1 MIVDSQDRHSEAT
14 ATVAEG
20 DPHCDDLHRCRRHHS
35 FAMTLVLLL
44 AQVDTPTAVEKFADA
59 TASGLALGAIYAL
72 LALGLVM
79 IYKATQVLNFAHG
92 ALAALG
98 AYFAAYF
105 FVTLNF
111 PGRYLEWAPETVQ
124 WALSGLVAIALTA
137 LVGYVVERL
146 TIQPMIGEPLFAV
159 VMITIA
165 LDIIIRNVTND
176 LIGQATRPLKT
187 PWGTDV
193 VDLGLFSIAK
203 TEIAT
208 IVVTIITLVLVAL
221 FFRTRTGVAM
231 RATAFDQ
238 EAAMA
243 QGINAARIFA
253 IAWVIGA
260 ALAAVGGIFSS
271 LFPRSGG
278 VTVNATAFFVF
289 RALPAVV
296 IGGLDSIIG
305 AVLGGFMVGLA
316 ERYAGAYLIGDT
328 WSFLG
333 GGFSAILPYLLMMGV
348 LLVRPYGLFG
358 TEEVR
363 RV

>member
-1 MIVDSQDRHSEAT
+1 M
-14 ATVAEG
+14 AEG
-20 DPHCDDLHRCRRHHS
+20 DPPRDDLDCRRRHNS

-44 AQVDTPTAVEKFADA
+44 AQVDAPTAAEKFANA

-92 ALAALG
+92 AVAALG

-105 FVTLNF
+105 VVTVNF
-111 PGRYLEWAPETVQ
+111 PGRYIDWAPQTVQ
-124 WALSGLVAIALTA
+124 WALSVLFALALTA
-137 LVGYVVERL
+137 VVGYVVERV

-165 LDIIIRNVTND
+165 LDIIIRTITND
-176 LIGQATRPLKT
+176 LIGQATRPLGS

-193 VDLGLFSIAK
+193 VDFGLFSMAK

-208 IVVTIITLVLVAL
+208 IVVTIVTLILVAL
-221 FFRTRTGVAM
+221 FYRTRVGVAM

-238 EAAMA
+238 EASMA

-253 IAWVIGA
+253 LAWVIGA
-260 ALAAVGGIFSS
+260 ALAALGGIFSS

-278 VTVNATAFFVF
+278 VAVDRTAFFVF
-289 RALPAVV
+289 GALPAVV
-296 IGGLDSIIG
+296 IGGLDSIMG
-305 AVLGGFMVGLA
+305 AVLGGFIVGLA
-316 ERYAGAYLIGDT
+316 EVYAGVYLTAET
-328 WSFLG
+328 WPLLG
-333 GGFSAILPYLLMMGV
+333 LGFSRIFPYLVMMAV

-358 TEEVR
+358 TEEIR

>member
-1 MIVDSQDRHSEAT
+1 MTALIVFAQVEPAT
-14 ATVAEG
+14 A
-20 DPHCDDLHRCRRHHS
+20 
-35 FAMTLVLLL
+35 
-44 AQVDTPTAVEKFADA
+44 VDKFADA

-72 LALGLVM
+72 LALGLVL

-105 FVTLNF
+105 VVTLNF
-111 PGRYLEWAPETVQ
+111 PGRYLEAVPLTMQ
-124 WALSGLVAIALTA
+124 WALSALFAVVLTA
-137 LVGYVVERL
+137 AVGYLVERL

-165 LDIIIRNVTND
+165 LDIIIRTLTND
-176 LIGQATRPLKT
+176 LIGQATRSLAS

-193 VDLGLFSIAK
+193 VDFGAVTIAK

-208 IVVTIITLVLVAL
+208 IVVTLVTLALVAW
-221 FFRTRTGVAM
+221 FFRTRIGVAM

-243 QGINAARIFA
+243 QGINAGRIFA
-253 IAWVIGA
+253 IAWMIGA
-260 ALAAVGGIFSS
+260 GLAALGGIFSS

-278 VTVNATAFFVF
+278 VTVDQTAFFAF
-289 RALPAVV
+289 RALPAVI
-296 IGGLDSIIG
+296 IGGLDSISG
-305 AVLGGFMVGLA
+305 AVLGGFIVGLA
-316 ERYAGAYLIGDT
+316 EVYAGAYLIGET

-333 GGFSAILPYLLMMGV
+333 VGFSRIWPYLVMMIV

-358 TEEVR
+358 TEEIS

>member
-1 MIVDSQDRHSEAT
+1 MIA
-14 ATVAEG
+14 VA
-20 DPHCDDLHRCRRHHS
+20 
-35 FAMTLVLLL
+35 VI
-44 AQVDTPTAVEKFADA
+44 AQAASPELEKFLNV
-59 TASGLALGAIYAL
+59 TGSGLALGAIYAL
-72 LALGLVM
+72 LALGLVL

-98 AYFAAYF
+98 SYFAAYF
-105 FVTLNF
+105 VVTLNF
-111 PGRYLEWAPETVQ
+111 PGRYLDFLPITVQ
-124 WALSGLVAIALTA
+124 WALSGLVAVLLTA
-137 LVGYVVERL
+137 LVGYVIERL

-165 LDIIIRNVTND
+165 LDIIVRTITND
-176 LIGQATRPLKT
+176 LIGQATRSLGS

-193 VDLGLFSIAK
+193 VNFEYFSIAK

-208 IVVTIITLVLVAL
+208 IVVALVTFALVAW
-221 FFRTRTGVAM
+221 FFRTRIGIAM

-243 QGINAARIFA
+243 QGINAGRIFA
-253 IAWVIGA
+253 IAWMIGA
-260 ALAAVGGIFSS
+260 GLAALGGVFSS

-278 VTVNATAFFVF
+278 VTVDATAFFAF
-289 RALPAVV
+289 RALPAVI
-296 IGGLDSIIG
+296 IGGLDSISG
-305 AVLGGFMVGLA
+305 AVLGGFIVGLA
-316 ERYAGAYLIGDT
+316 EVYAGAYLIGDT

-333 GGFSAILPYLLMMGV
+333 VGFSRIWPYIVMMIV

-363 RV
+363 RL

>member
-1 MIVDSQDRHSEAT
+1 MIPV
-14 ATVAEG
+14 VI
-20 DPHCDDLHRCRRHHS
+20 
-35 FAMTLVLLL
+35 
-44 AQVDTPTAVEKFADA
+44 AQAASAFEKFADT

-72 LALGLVM
+72 LALGLVI

-92 ALAALG
+92 AIAALG
-98 AYFAAYF
+98 AYFTAYF
-105 FVTLNF
+105 AIVLNF
-111 PGRYLEWAPETVQ
+111 PGRYAESMPTTVQ
-124 WALSGLVAIALTA
+124 WVLSGLCAVAVTA
-137 LVGYVVERL
+137 LVGYVAEKV

-165 LDIIIRNVTND
+165 LDIIIRTITND
-176 LIGQATRPLKT
+176 LILPDSPRGLGS
-187 PWGTDV
+187 PWGTEIV
-193 VDLGLFSIAK
+193 EWGPVTIAK

-208 IVVTIITLVLVAL
+208 IIVTFITLAL
-221 FFRTRTGVAM
+221 IAWFFRTRTGIAM

-243 QGINAARIFA
+243 QGINAKQIFA
-253 IAWVIGA
+253 LAWIIGA

-278 VTVNATAFFVF
+278 VTPDATAFFAF
-289 RALPAVV
+289 RALPAVI
-296 IGGLDSIIG
+296 IGGLDSITG
-305 AVLGGFMVGLA
+305 AVLGGFIVGLA
-316 ERYAGAYLIGDT
+316 ELYAGSYLVGET

-333 GGFSAILPYLLMMGV
+333 VGFSRIWPYIVMMIV

-358 TEEVR
+358 TEEIR

>member
-1 MIVDSQDRHSEAT
+1 MELIAV
-14 ATVAEG
+14 
-20 DPHCDDLHRCRRHHS
+20 
-35 FAMTLVLLL
+35 L
-44 AQVDTPTAVEKFADA
+44 AQVDAPSAADKFADA

-72 LALGLVM
+72 LALGLVL

-98 AYFAAYF
+98 AYLAAYF
-105 FVTLNF
+105 VVTLNF
-111 PGRYLEWAPETVQ
+111 PGRYLDFLPLTMQ
-124 WALSGLVAIALTA
+124 WILSGLFAILLTA
-137 LVGYVVERL
+137 AVGYIVERL

-165 LDIIIRNVTND
+165 LDIIIRTVTND
-176 LIGQATRPLKT
+176 LIGQATRSLGS

-193 VDLGLFSIAK
+193 VDWGPVTIAK

-208 IVVTIITLVLVAL
+208 IVVAFLSFGLIAL
-221 FFRTRTGVAM
+221 FFRTRIGVAM

-243 QGINAARIFA
+243 QGINAGRIFA

-278 VTVNATAFFVF
+278 ATVDATAFFAF
-289 RALPAVV
+289 RALPAVI
-296 IGGLDSIIG
+296 IGGLDSISG
-305 AVLGGFMVGLA
+305 AVLGGFIVGLA
-316 ERYAGAYLIGDT
+316 EVYAGAYLIGDT

-333 GGFSAILPYLLMMGV
+333 VGFSRIWPYLIMMIV